1 MCIRDSIQIG
11 QNGFIWIDGKGEDIS
26 KAQKAME
33 TIDREASSE
42 GLTKKIEK
50 LLEK

>member
-1 MCIRDSIQIG
+1 MVKTD
-11 QNGFIWIDGKGEDIS
+11 IWIDGKGEDIS
-26 KAQKAME
+26 ESKAIE

-50 LLEK
+50 LLENKILPKQIWN